1 MYRETLDR
9 FSGMLFVYNVEQE
22 VNFWMRNTF
31 IPLDLLFFDSKG
43 VLRNIH
49 QNAVPLD
56 LTNIFGGSSIQYV
69 LEINA
74 GMSAKLGIILN
85 SEMRYPLINQERAIW
100 KC

>member
-1 MYRETLDR
+1 MFRKSLDR
-9 FSGMLFVYNVEQE
+9 FSGMLFVYDGEQK

-43 VLRNIH
+43 VLRKIH
-49 QNAVPLD
+49 HKAKPLD
-56 LTNIFGGSSIQYV
+56 LTNIFGGDSIQYV

-74 GMSAKLGIILN
+74 GLSAALGIEVN
-85 SEMRYPLINQERAIW
+85 SEMRHPLIHNDIAKW

>member
-1 MYRETLDR
+1 MFRKSLDR
-9 FSGMLFVYNVEQE
+9 FSGMLFVYDREQR

-43 VLRNIH
+43 ILRKIH
-49 QNAVPLD
+49 HNAKPLD
-56 LTNIFGGSSIQYV
+56 LTNIFGGDSIQYV

-74 GMSAKLGIILN
+74 GLSAALGIKVKY
-85 SEMRYPLINQERAIW
+85 EMRYQLIHNDIAKW

>member
-1 MYRETLDR
+1 MFRKSLDR
-9 FSGMLFVYNVEQE
+9 FSGMLFVYDREQR

-43 VLRNIH
+43 ILRKIH
-49 QNAVPLD
+49 HNAKPLD
-56 LTNIFGGSSIQYV
+56 QTNIFGGDSIQYV

-74 GMSAKLGIILN
+74 GLSAALGIKVK
-85 SEMRYPLINQERAIW
+85 SEMRYPLIHNDIAKW